1 MEVQARLR
9 MENQSIPGRAL
20 AGRARVARGAFTLV
34 DVLVSLVII
43 AILMGMLLPAMSHAS
58 ESARRVACQSNVR
71 QIGLA
76 IVMYADDWKGFMPA
90 SVYLP
95 ANSAQRASDRP
106 QSMTTL
112 LLPEPERLPNQSA
125 WDGLGLL
132 FEGEYLSASKVFYC
146 PSHTGDFPFA
156 KFQDQWAK
164 EKAEAVH
171 SPDAFIVANYHYR
184 GAGPSNGRR
193 ATPGATYQ
201 PLTSNLYQIDPAQS
215 SLVSDGMRNIRD
227 YNHKVGVNF
236 FRADLT
242 VHWYYDQNG
251 QYRDLLP
258 TDEEDY
264 QSRLKV
270 ESAWDLFDVNAIGGF
285 TQMDPP

>member
-1 MEVQARLR
+1 MEVQAHLR
-9 MENQSIPGRAL
+9 MENQSIPERV
-20 AGRARVARGAFTLV
+20 RTSPCARSVRGAFTLI

-43 AILMGMLLPAMSHAS
+43 AILMGLLLPALSHAS

-76 IVMYADDWKGFMPA
+76 IVMYADDWKGSMPA

-95 ANSAQRASDRP
+95 ANSVQRAGDRP

-125 WDGLGLL
+125 WDGLGRLY
-132 FEGEYLSASKVFYC
+132 ESEYLSAAKVFYC
-146 PSHTGDFPFA
+146 PSHTGDYPFA
-156 KFQDQWAK
+156 KFQNQWAK
-164 EKAEAVH
+164 EKSEAI
-171 SPDAFIVANYHYR
+171 SAPDSFIVANYHYR
-184 GAGPSNGRR
+184 GAGPVNGRR
-193 ATPGATYQ
+193 ATPGAVTQ

-242 VHWYYDQNG
+242 VHWYSDETG
-251 QYRDLLP
+251 QYRALLP
-258 TDEEDY
+258 LDEEDY

-270 ESAWDLFDVNAIGGF
+270 ESAWDLFDLTAIGGES
-285 TQMDPP
+285 QLP